1 MRRLPAIFLLIATA
15 FAVPT
20 AGRAP
25 QREIDNVATFARLF
39 GVVRYFYP
47 SDAAAALDWNRFAVH
62 GVSQVRLSADA
73 RSLETTLKALF
84 SPLGPGIVIARELP
98 AAPAPGTA
106 DSSLVAWRYLGAAI
120 APSGPQNPYQA
131 KRTNR
136 ALVMGATIDGF
147 ATVMQTVPALSLRG
161 RTIRL
166 RGLVRAE
173 PSAADSANGAALWL
187 RVDRPNQQMGFFDNM
202 GNRPIR
208 SPDWR
213 QYEIEGAVADDA
225 TSVAFG
231 AMCGGAITAEFEA
244 IGLAVRDASGAWTPI
259 EIQDPGF
266 EDSPTST
273 GAWFRAGTSK
283 SAVITRPTGKAPE
296 GQQFLRIAPPAGT
309 TSSVEIFEAPPV
321 TGAHA
326 DLDLGSGLRARVPL
340 ALSDAQAADVSQAAR
355 LQALE
360 KTLMPVSSSIDL
372 PGVDVRL
379 ADVLVAWNVFRH
391 FYPYWEEAKVDWN
404 ARLRPQLT
412 LAYDAATRDGHRDAM
427 RLLVADLRDGHGGV
441 IDTQGP
447 SRQSQ
452 LPIQL
457 QVVDGRVAITATGEA
472 EAPVGAVV
480 TSIGD
485 VPADRRLADLMRL
498 NSGTTQWKEWRALQ
512 EMTACP
518 PGSSVPVVLDSGA
531 GPRSTSLQCGT
542 RAPVVEKRPAPV
554 GELAPGVWYVDLSR
568 APMAQIT
575 PVLPKLAA
583 ATGVVFDLRGYP
595 TDAGFQILPYLI
607 AAPET
612 GRWMHVNRIVGPF
625 GQFAGSQDIGWDQ
638 KPATPHLGGKIVFLT
653 DGRAISY
660 AESVM
665 GYVADLKLATIVG
678 SPTAG
683 ANGNVAMFAV
693 PSGLRLTFTGMRVT
707 GHDGRTPHHLAGVR
721 PDIPLTPTLAGLRSG
736 RDELLDRALAL
747 IRGQ

>member
-1 MRRLPAIFLLIATA
+1 L
-15 FAVPT
+15 
-20 AGRAP
+20 
-25 QREIDNVATFARLF
+25 Q
-39 GVVRYFYP
+39 
-47 SDAAAALDWNRFAVH
+47 
-62 GVSQVRLSADA
+62 
-73 RSLETTLKALF
+73 ALF
-84 SPLGPGIVIARELP
+84 SPFGPGIVIARELP
-98 AAPAPGTA
+98 PAPSPGSV
-106 DSSLVAWRYLGAAI
+106 DRSLIAWRYLGAAI
-120 APSGPQNPYQA
+120 GPSSPQSPYQA

-136 ALVMGATIDGF
+136 ALLMGATIDGF
-147 ATVMQTVPALSLRG
+147 ATVMQSVPALPLRG
-161 RTIRL
+161 KTIRL
-166 RGLVRAE
+166 RGLVRADL
-173 PSAADSANGAALWL
+173 SAADSANGAALWL

-213 QYEIEGAVADDA
+213 QYDIEGAVADDA
-225 TSVAFG
+225 TSIAFG
-231 AMCGGAITAEFEA
+231 AMCGGATTGEFEA
-244 IGLAVRDASGAWTPI
+244 IELAVRDASGAWTPI
-259 EIQDPGF
+259 EIKDPGF

-273 GAWFRAGTSK
+273 GGWFRTGTSK
-283 SAVITRPTGKAPE
+283 FAVITRPIGKAPQ
-296 GQQFLRIAPPAGT
+296 GQQFLRIAPPAGG
-309 TSSVEIFEAPPV
+309 TSSAELFDAPLV

-340 ALSDAQAADVSQAAR
+340 TLSDAQAGDTSQAAG
-355 LQALE
+355 LQALV
-360 KTLMPVSSSIDL
+360 KTLTPLPPSGDL
-372 PGVDVRL
+372 PSVDVRL
-379 ADVLVAWNVFRH
+379 ADVVVAWNVFRH

-404 ARLRPQLT
+404 ARLPPQLT
-412 LAYDAATRDGHRDAM
+412 LAYDATTRAAHRDAM

-441 IDTQGP
+441 TDAQDP
-447 SRQSQ
+447 SRLSQ

-457 QVVDGRVAITATGEA
+457 QVVDGRVAITASGEPG
-472 EAPVGAVV
+472 APVGAVV
-480 TSIGD
+480 TSIGGA
-485 VPADRRLADLMRL
+485 PADRRLADLMRL
-498 NSGTTQWKEWRALQ
+498 NSGTTQWKERRALQ
-512 EMTACP
+512 ELTACP
-518 PGSSVPVVLDSGA
+518 LGSSVPLVLDSGA
-531 GPRSTSLQCGT
+531 GARSTSLPCGSS
-542 RAPVVEKRPAPV
+542 APVVEKRPAPV

-568 APMAQIT
+568 SQMAQIT

-607 AAPET
+607 SAPET
-612 GRWMHVNRIVGPF
+612 DRWMHVNRIVGPF
-625 GQFAGSQDIGWDQ
+625 GQFAGSQDVGWDQ
-638 KPATPHLGGKIVFLT
+638 KPAAPHLGGKIVFLT

-665 GYVADLKLATIVG
+665 GYIADLKLATIVG

-707 GHDGRTPHHLAGVR
+707 GHDGSTPHHLAGVR

>member
-1 MRRLPAIFLLIATA
+1 MRRVPVIFLLIATA
-15 FAVPT
+15 FAAPT
-20 AGRAP
+20 NGRAP
-25 QREIDNVATFARLF
+25 QREIDNVAAFARLF
-39 GVVRYFYP
+39 GVARYFYP
-47 SDAAAALDWNRFAVH
+47 SDAAAALDWTRFAVH
-62 GVSQVRLSADA
+62 GVSQVRLAPDA
-73 RSLETTLKALF
+73 RSLETTLQALF
-84 SPLGPGIVIARELP
+84 GPLGPGIVIARELP
-98 AAPAPGTA
+98 PAPAPGSV

-136 ALVMGATIDGF
+136 VLVTGATIDGF

-161 RTIRL
+161 KTIRL
-166 RGLVRAE
+166 RGMVRAE

-231 AMCGGAITAEFEA
+231 VMCGGAMTAEFEA

-259 EIQDPGF
+259 EIKDPGF
-266 EDSPTST
+266 EDSLTST
-273 GAWFRAGTSK
+273 GGWFRAGTSK
-283 SAVITRPTGKAPE
+283 AAVITRPTDNAPE
-296 GQQFLRIAPPAGT
+296 GQQFLRIAPPAGA
-309 TSSVEIFEAPPV
+309 TSSVEIFEAPLV

-326 DLDLGSGLRARVPL
+326 DLDLGSGLKARVPL
-340 ALSDAQAADVSQAAR
+340 ALSDAQAADASQAAR

-360 KTLMPVSSSIDL
+360 KTLPPVPSSLDL
-372 PGVDVRL
+372 PSVDVRL

-391 FYPYWEEAKVDWN
+391 FYPYWDEAKVDWN

-412 LAYDAATRDGHRDAM
+412 LAYDATTRDAHRDAM
-427 RLLVADLRDGHGGV
+427 RLLVADLRDGHGSV

-447 SRQSQ
+447 GRQAQ
-452 LPIQL
+452 LPVQL
-457 QVVDGRVAITATGEA
+457 QIVDGQVVIAATGEA

-480 TSIGD
+480 TAIGGA
-485 VPADRRLADLMRL
+485 PADRRLADLMRL
-498 NSGTTQWKEWRALQ
+498 NSGTTQWKERRALQ
-512 EMTACP
+512 EMTACA
-518 PGSSVPVVLDSGA
+518 PGSSVTIALDRGA
-531 GPRSTSLQCGT
+531 GPRSIDLPCGAG
-542 RAPVVEKRPAPV
+542 APVAEKRPAPV
-554 GELAPGVWYVDLSR
+554 GELTSGVWYVDLSR

-595 TDAGFQILPYLI
+595 TDAGAQILPYLI
-607 AAPET
+607 TAPET
-612 GRWMHVNRIVGPF
+612 DRWMHVNRIVGPF
-625 GQFAGSQDIGWDQ
+625 GQLAGSQDIGWNL
-638 KPATPHLGGKIVFLT
+638 KPATPHLAGKIVFLT

-707 GHDGRTPHHLAGVR
+707 GHDGRTPLHLAGVR
-721 PDIPLTPTLAGLRSG
+721 PDVLLMPTIAGLRSG